1 MDFPIAFIVGMT
13 IAAIEGISL
22 VDEVADGI
30 GVLIADAT
38 VRIDDLRSVEVVV
51 VAVGGSLTE
60 CICLAG

>member
-1 MDFPIAFIVGMT
+1 MT